1 MRDDETVGQSD
12 IIELG
17 SVTELTRGPFGVQED
32 ILTNQALTSMG
43 LADE

>member
-32 ILTNQALTSMG
+32 ILTNFARESMG

>member
-1 MRDDETVGQSD
+1 MRDEETVGQSD

-32 ILTNQALTSMG
+32 ILTNLARENMG

>member
-1 MRDDETVGQSD
+1 MRDHEMAGQSD

-32 ILTNQALTSMG
+32 ILTTQALTSMG

>member
-1 MRDDETVGQSD
+1 MRDEQTVGQSD

-32 ILTNQALTSMG
+32 ILTSQARDNLG